1 MEVTMTRKQTVL
13 ITFLSLLV
21 LVLALMV
28 SSRLWFRLDL
38 TRNKVYT
45 ISPASIALSREIPGE
60 LRVTYFLSDE
70 LKNAYAI
77 PGEIEDILREYA
89 ARSRGKIRVSVKDP
103 VKSGM
108 EYMVEELGITGR
120 QMQVINRNQATV
132 ALVYSGILIEYLDK
146 SSVMPWVGG
155 SETIEYDLTSR
166 IRALVTESERHVG
179 IVVGDNGKLFDND
192 YGYVSSVLQGAGY
205 RVSVVYPDYEV
216 PDTLPALFVFG
227 GGDDLSENALY
238 RIDRYIQLGGKV
250 LFAADALT
258 TDEQLSVRPVEGGL
272 LAMLKTYG
280 AAVEAQF
287 ALDPSSNI
295 VQAESPGS
303 PGRLQLIR
311 YPFWVAVPGEYGNR
325 LQPITSTFAGID
337 LYWSSPLTLDAPFG
351 VEAEALFTTTEDA
364 WLQTENFNI
373 LPGQS
378 WAWVAER
385 ETTAGVK
392 TLAAA
397 LTGTFPRYFQT
408 KPLPADTE
416 GVDGEAGASLEALAA
431 LPDMPET
438 AKEARIVVIGD
449 AEMGL
454 SRFLEQTRS
463 QRNLD
468 FLVAAADWLSNDDD
482 IIGIRSRASGGGRL
496 DRVIDEEKR
505 AAAMGFSHILGVVV
519 MPLVLVALGFVVAGR
534 RRGKK
539 AAGHISGQAEG

>member
-1 MEVTMTRKQTVL
+1 MNKKQTTI
-13 ITFLSLLV
+13 ITALSLLV
-21 LVLALMV
+21 LVLTLMV

-38 TRNKVYT
+38 TRNKAYT
-45 ISPASIALSREIPGE
+45 ISPASRELSREIPGE
-60 LRVTYFLSDE
+60 LRITYYLSDE
-70 LKNAYAI
+70 LKTAYAI

-108 EYMVEELGITGR
+108 QASVEELGVAGR
-120 QMQVINRNQATV
+120 QMQVVERNQATV

-146 SSVMPWVGG
+146 SSVIPWVGG

-166 IRALVTESERHVG
+166 IRSLVNESERHVG

-192 YGYVSSVLQGAGY
+192 YGYVSSALQGAGY

-216 PDTLPALFVFG
+216 PDMLPALFVFG
-227 GGDDLSENALY
+227 GGNDLTENALY
-238 RIDRYIQLGGKV
+238 RIDRYVQRGGKV
-250 LFAADALT
+250 LFATDALAS
-258 TDEQLSVRPVEGGL
+258 DEQLSVRPVEGGL

-280 AAVEAQF
+280 VAVETQF
-287 ALDPSSNI
+287 ALDTSSNI
-295 VQAESPGS
+295 VQAETPGA
-303 PGRLQLIR
+303 PGRIQLIR
-311 YPFWVAVPGEYGNR
+311 YPFWVSVLGEYGNR
-325 LQPITSTFAGID
+325 LQPITSTFAGLD
-337 LYWSSPLTLDAPFG
+337 LYWPSPLTLDAPPG

-373 LPGQS
+373 MPAQS
-378 WAWVAER
+378 WAWVTER
-385 ETTAGVK
+385 DATAGVK
-392 TLAAA
+392 TLGAA
-397 LTGTFPRYFQT
+397 LTGTFPRYFPT
-408 KPLPADTE
+408 KPQPVDNE
-416 GVDGEAGASLEALAA
+416 GGQEDAQAEVAPDS
-431 LPDMPET
+431 LPDMPVT
-438 AKEARIVVIGD
+438 AKEARIIVVGD

-496 DRVIDEEKR
+496 DRIIDEEKR

-519 MPLVLVALGFVVAGR
+519 MPLAVVVLGLTVAGR
-534 RRGKK
+534 RKK
-539 AAGHISGQAEG
+539 IAGRVSEQAEG